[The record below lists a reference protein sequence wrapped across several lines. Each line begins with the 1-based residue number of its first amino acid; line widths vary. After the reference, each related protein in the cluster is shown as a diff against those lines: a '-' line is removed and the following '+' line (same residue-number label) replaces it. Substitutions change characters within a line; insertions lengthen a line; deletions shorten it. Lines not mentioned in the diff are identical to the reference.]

1 MKLDEFKELMNTD
14 ARQRAEAQ
22 EKTIKKLHELLAE
35 KDRRIEILEARLR
48 ERIRAPYREGG
59 FA

>member
-1 MKLDEFKELMNTD
+1 MKLDELRELMNTD

-35 KDRRIEILEARLR
+35 KDRRIEILEARLDMR
-48 ERIRAPYREGG
+48 TKGAHREGG

>member
-1 MKLDEFKELMNTD
+1 MKLDELRELMNTD

-22 EKTIKKLHELLAE
+22 EKTIKKLHELLEE
-35 KDRRIEILEARLR
+35 KDRRIEILEARLSAKTR
-48 ERIRAPYREGG
+48 DPHREGG